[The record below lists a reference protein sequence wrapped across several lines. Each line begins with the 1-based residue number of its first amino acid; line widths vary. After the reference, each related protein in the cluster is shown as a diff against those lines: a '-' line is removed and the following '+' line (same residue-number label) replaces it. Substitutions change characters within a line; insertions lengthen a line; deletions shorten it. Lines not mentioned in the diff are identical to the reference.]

1 MASLW
6 EISIKASLGKLN
18 FPPADDPDL
27 PALLCAEGFDVQPI
41 SWFVIRRA
49 NQFPWHN
56 PDPFDRYIAAE
67 APDGTAV
74 HRSKAGSLRSRA
86 CRGVMAKRLAKQ
98 N

>member
-41 SWFVIRRA
+41 SWSVIRRA
-49 NQFPWHN
+49 SQFPWHH
-56 PDPFDRYIAAE
+56 PDPFDRYIASEALTRDAPVLSTDPKLDRCGAE
-67 APDGTAV
+67 RVGE
-74 HRSKAGSLRSRA
+74 
-86 CRGVMAKRLAKQ
+86 
-98 N
+98 

>member
-41 SWFVIRRA
+41 SWPVIRRA
-49 NQFPWHN
+49 SQFPGVTAI
-56 PDPFDRYIAAE
+56 RLIATS
-67 APDGTAV
+67 P
-74 HRSKAGSLRSRA
+74 LRP
-86 CRGVMAKRLAKQ
+86 
-98 N
+98 

>member
-6 EISIKASLGKLN
+6 EISIKTSLGKLK

-41 SWFVIRRA
+41 SWPVIRRA
-49 NQFPWHN
+49 SQFPWHH

-67 APDGTAV
+67 ALTRDAPVLSID
-74 HRSKAGSLRSRA
+74 
-86 CRGVMAKRLAKQ
+86 AKRDYFGIEQ
-98 N
+98 IGE